1 MRMIRSLLAAALA
14 TACMLAGASTPAAN
28 SAAPD
33 FTLRGADGRNVR
45 LDELRGQVV
54 LVNFWAT
61 WCGPCREE
69 MPRLDTLYQKY
80 RKSGFVLLGVNID
93 DDPHAAL
100 ATAAKL
106 GVSFPVLL
114 DTDKKVSK
122 LYDLSTMPSTV
133 VIDRDGKM
141 RFVHRGYRAG
151 TEGEYEQQIRGLL
164 KEGRCFVS
172 ASWRSPPP
180 PSCSRARAAAR
191 SSPSSPGSS
200 PTSAS
205 ASPTR

>member
-1 MRMIRSLLAAALA
+1 MRMIRTLATVASALALSLGLLA
-14 TACMLAGASTPAAN
+14 PAQAVAPAPN
-28 SAAPD
+28 AVAPD

-69 MPRLDTLYQKY
+69 MPRLETLYEKY
-80 RKSGFVLLGVNID
+80 HKSGFVLLGVNVD
-93 DDPHAAL
+93 DDPHVAL

-106 GVSFPVLL
+106 NVSFPVLL

-122 LYDLSTMPSTV
+122 LYDLNTMPSTV

-141 RFVHRGYRAG
+141 RFLHRGYRAG
-151 TEGEYEQQIRGLL
+151 TEADYEQQIRGLL
-164 KEGRCFVS
+164 KE
-172 ASWRSPPP
+172 
-180 PSCSRARAAAR
+180 
-191 SSPSSPGSS
+191 
-200 PTSAS
+200 
-205 ASPTR
+205 

>member
-1 MRMIRSLLAAALA
+1 MRMIRSRFSAIAAAALA
-14 TACMLAGASTPAAN
+14 SACALAGAATPAAN
-28 SAAPD
+28 AAAPD

-69 MPRLDTLYQKY
+69 MPRLDSLYQKY

-100 ATAAKL
+100 ATATKL

-141 RFVHRGYRAG
+141 RFLHRGYRAG

-164 KEGRCFVS
+164 KE
-172 ASWRSPPP
+172 
-180 PSCSRARAAAR
+180 
-191 SSPSSPGSS
+191 
-200 PTSAS
+200 
-205 ASPTR
+205 

>member
-1 MRMIRSLLAAALA
+1 MRILRSLIAATVCTLAAASA
-14 TACMLAGASTPAAN
+14 FAVAPAAN
-28 SAAPD
+28 ASAPD

-69 MPRLDTLYQKY
+69 MPHLETLYEKY
-80 RKSGFVLLGVNID
+80 HKSGFVLLGVNVD
-93 DDPHAAL
+93 DDPHVAL

-106 GVSFPVLL
+106 NVSFPVLL

-122 LYDLSTMPSTV
+122 LYDLNTMPSTV

-141 RFVHRGYRAG
+141 RFLHRGYRAG
-151 TEGEYEQQIRGLL
+151 TEGDYEQQIRGLL
-164 KEGRCFVS
+164 KE
-172 ASWRSPPP
+172 
-180 PSCSRARAAAR
+180 
-191 SSPSSPGSS
+191 
-200 PTSAS
+200 
-205 ASPTR
+205 